1 MRTARQTADAVRQLE
16 TLGRLGCMVSVACG
30 PSGGGPCGWSVLVAM
45 PDGRVFEEPYA
56 ATDFADAV
64 AIAER
69 EVTRR
74 RGVLSRMLP
83 DGQLG
88 GLGAADPLAPLLPV
102 RSCLERLE
110 ASRLDVRW
118 LTSAGQPAD
127 DADHGFPTER
137 LPSARL
143 TISRSRRASR
153 ATRQA
158 STRVDCPSRRVT
170 RLLLARPT
178 V

>member
-1 MRTARQTADAVRQLE
+1 MSDPVRIQQRAAEFQTMRTARQTADAVRQLE

-102 RSCLERLE
+102 RVMSGVSGSIATRCPL
-110 ASRLDVRW
+110 
-118 LTSAGQPAD
+118 AD
-127 DADHGFPTER
+127 IG
-137 LPSARL
+137 LSARG
-143 TISRSRRASR
+143 RR
-153 ATRQA
+153 
-158 STRVDCPSRRVT
+158 
-170 RLLLARPT
+170 
-178 V
+178 